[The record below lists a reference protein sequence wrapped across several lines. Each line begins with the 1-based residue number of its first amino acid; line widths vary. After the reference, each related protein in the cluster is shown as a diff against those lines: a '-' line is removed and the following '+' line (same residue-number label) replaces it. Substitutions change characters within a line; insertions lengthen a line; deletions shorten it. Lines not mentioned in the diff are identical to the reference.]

1 MLVRLLTLLKIIPEP
16 VHYIQLLPE
25 RTGIDLT
32 DMGPLH
38 VCVCGC
44 QMFQSIVM
52 FEDYELAWWS
62 LDGECLN
69 CGDRVILPCPVDRQ

>member
-1 MLVRLLTLLKIIPEP
+1 MLVRLLTLLKILPP
-16 VHYIQLLPE
+16 QLVAVQLLPE
-25 RTGIDLT
+25 RRGLDLT

-38 VCVCGC
+38 VCSCGC
-44 QMFQSIVM
+44 RMFQSIVM

-69 CGDRVILPCPVDRQ
+69 CGNKVILPCPVDRP